1 MHAHPKYVVFRTH
14 MLMTRAT
21 KIILFLVAF
30 AALSAGVIYWLMRPP
45 ASTTATDAF
54 TTDTA
59 SIDAELESIDEES
72 AAIDAMLQ

>member
-1 MHAHPKYVVFRTH
+1 